1 MAVHDEGAF
10 WSIFGYLLSGLV
22 IWGGLGHFVDRWMGT
37 HLFFPCGLLLGISSA
52 FYLIWMRFIKAK

>member
-22 IWGGLGHFVDRWMGT
+22 IWGGIGHFVDRWMGT
-37 HLFFPCGLLLGISSA
+37 QLFSPADCYWVSPPP
-52 FYLIWMRFIKAK
+52 FI